1 MDWANLKAD
10 EDRILTKHFTKGRG
24 GKRINKVIVHH
35 NAANLSI
42 AGCYN
47 VWQNRPA
54 SAHYQ
59 VDSHGRIGQL
69 VWDAD
74 TAWHASNFAAN
85 QTSIGIEH
93 ADVSSNPWRIS
104 DAALESGAHLVAAI
118 CKYYNL
124 GRPEWGRNL
133 FGHSDF
139 AATQCPASLAVGGS
153 QHDAYVRRAQEWYDA
168 MEGGKTPAAPTPT
181 PTPTPAPAPTH
192 AATLDVDGWLGRASV
207 IEWQRQLGTTAD
219 GIVSGQPAANRK
231 YLYRLT
237 AVQWGKGG
245 SQLVCAIQ
253 KKVGACVDGYMGPQ
267 TVRCIQRFVG
277 AGQDGYLGPDTAKK
291 VQQSLNAGMWK

>member
-1 MDWANLKAD
+1 MDWTNLKAD

-42 AGCYN
+42 QGCFN

-59 VDSHGRIGQL
+59 VDSHGRVGQL

-74 TAWHASNFAAN
+74 TAWHASNWNAN

-118 CKYYNL
+118 CRYYRL
-124 GRPEWGRNL
+124 GRPEWGKNL

-168 MEGGKTPAAPTPT
+168 MAGGKTPAAPTPT
-181 PTPTPAPAPTH
+181 PTPTPAPAPTP
-192 AATLDVDGWLGRASV
+192 AATLDVDGWLGKASV
-207 IEWQRQLGTTAD
+207 TVWQRQLGTTAD
-219 GIVSGQPAANRK
+219 GIVSGQPAANRR

-253 KKVGACVDGYMGPQ
+253 KKVGAGVDGYMGPQ

-291 VQQSLNAGMWK
+291 VQQSLNAGRWG

>member
-1 MDWANLKAD
+1 MDWTNLKAD

-24 GKRINKVIVHH
+24 GRKISKVVIHH

-42 AGCYN
+42 QGCFN

-59 VDSHGRIGQL
+59 VDSQGRVGQL

-74 TAWHASNFAAN
+74 TAWHASNWNAN

-118 CKYYNL
+118 CKYYKL
-124 GRPEWGRNL
+124 GRPEWGKNL

-168 MEGGKTPAAPTPT
+168 MTGGKTPAAPTPT
-181 PTPTPAPAPTH
+181 PTPTPAPAPTP
-192 AATLDVDGWLGRASV
+192 AATLDVDGWLGKASV
-207 IEWQRQLGTTAD
+207 TEWQRQLGTTAD
-219 GIVSGQPAANRK
+219 GIVSGQPTANRK

-253 KKVGACVDGYMGPQ
+253 KKVGAGVDGYMGPQ

-291 VQQSLNAGMWK
+291 VQQSLNAGKWK